1 MMRLK
6 SQLLSSSPKSN
17 PELLLRVNLFTSA
30 AGLSLNMILNWS
42 SLGTR
47 MRKNWQLDQDSG
59 SLKNL
64 DMLLW
69 IFFTLIL
76 RMKVKQL

>member
-1 MMRLK
+1 MRLK
-6 SQLLSSSPKSN
+6 SQLLSSLPKSN

-47 MRKNWQLDQDSG
+47 MRKNWQPDQDSG

-76 RMKVKQL
+76 MMKVKQS

>member
-1 MMRLK
+1 MRLK

-30 AGLSLNMILNWS
+30 AGLNLNMILNWS

-59 SLKNL
+59 SPKNL

-76 RMKVKQL
+76 RMKVNQS